1 MSKTLYDLLEV
12 SPGASAESIAAAHKR
27 LAEKYHPHAPHNQN
41 VADGGEALNR
51 FKAINDAFQVLS
63 RPESRQRYDLQLAS
77 KAEAATTGTT
87 GAAPALPPSRRLG
100 WVAVLLAGAALL
112 GSWQYQSRQ
121 EAERVRALAE
131 VERQAKERRAL
142 ELAAELEKT
151 RLLQEAAEAR
161 QQAQLQA
168 QAERDAQRSYE
179 IANARADAALR
190 AREVAAANAAREN
203 RRQQQQVLALEQ
215 ERQREAQQRLERDK
229 ATLRQME
236 YDNRRGPSYR
246 SY

>member
-12 SPGASAESIAAAHKR
+12 SSTASAETIAAAHQR
-27 LAEKYHPHAPHNQN
+27 LAEKYHPHAPHNQGT
-41 VADGGEALNR
+41 ADDGDALNR
-51 FKAINDAFQVLS
+51 YKAINDAFQVLS
-63 RPESRQRYDLQLAS
+63 RPESRQRYDQQLAS
-77 KAEAATTGTT
+77 KANAAAT
-87 GAAPALPPSRRLG
+87 AAMLAPPPSRRLG
-100 WVAVLLAGAALL
+100 WVAVLLIGAALV
-112 GSWQYQSRQ
+112 GGWQYQSRQ
-121 EAERVRALAE
+121 EAEKARALAE

-168 QAERDAQRSYE
+168 QAERDAQHSYE
-179 IANARADAALR
+179 VANARADAALHS
-190 AREVAAANAAREN
+190 REVAAANAAREN

>member
-12 SPGASAESIAAAHKR
+12 SPTASAESIAAAHQR
-27 LAEKYHPHAPHNQN
+27 LAEKYHPHAPHNRGA
-41 VADGGEALNR
+41 ADDGDTLNR
-51 FKAINDAFQVLS
+51 YKAINDAFQVLS
-63 RPESRQRYDLQLAS
+63 RPESRQRYDQQLAS
-77 KAEAATTGTT
+77 KADAAAT
-87 GAAPALPPSRRLG
+87 AAMLAPPPSRRLG
-100 WVAVLLAGAALL
+100 WGAVLLAGIALI

-121 EAERVRALAE
+121 EAEKARALADA
-131 VERQAKERRAL
+131 ERQVQERRAL
-142 ELAAELEKT
+142 ELAAELEKAH
-151 RLLQEAAEAR
+151 LAQETAAAR
-161 QQAQLQA
+161 QQA